1 MHEKSLAVRKRM
13 FGRAWP
19 YRANLRDGIVPS
31 WPEITSNSLSAPA
44 CVNDEVAR
52 NWLNNLEVRKAIHTA
67 EESVVRR
74 WELCT
79 FQLEYDHDLGS
90 MIPYHKNLTSKGYSA
105 LIFSGDH
112 DMCVPFTGTEAWTR
126 SLGYKIVDEWRPW
139 LINDQVAGFI
149 QGYANNLTFLT
160 IKGAGHTVPEY
171 KPEEALYFYKHFLD
185 GIPI

>member
-1 MHEKSLAVRKRM
+1 M